1 MWRHCDF
8 TVNATL
14 DRYLAALTHE
24 RRYSALTLKAYR
36 RDLEEFLAYAG
47 SSSTPWDAAQVRAWL
62 ADQHR
67 HQRSPAT
74 IQRKL
79 SALRSFLNYLVSE
92 GELDHNP
99 ADGVRAPKK
108 ARPLP
113 KALEVDRLSHFLDNM
128 PRDDALALRDRA
140 ILELLYS
147 SGLRLAELAALDCAT
162 VTRGRSWQVTG
173 KGNKSRM
180 IAVGETAMNAIRD
193 WLAVRGELADPAE
206 PALFISKRGGR
217 LSARGIQ
224 QRLETWARRLGLGQH
239 LHPHML
245 RHSFASHLL
254 QSGGDLRG
262 VQELLGHANLSTTQ
276 IYTRLDYQHLAN
288 VYDAAHPRARRKT

>member
-1 MWRHCDF
+1 MAS
-8 TVNATL
+8 ATL
-14 DRYLAALTHE
+14 ERFLAHLTHE

-36 RDLEEFLAYAG
+36 RDLEEFVAHARACG
-47 SSSTPWDAAQVRAWL
+47 RDEAAWDQAQVRAWL

-67 HQRSPAT
+67 HKRSPAT

-79 SALRSFLNYLVSE
+79 SALRSFLAYLVNE
-92 GELDHNP
+92 GVLAHNP

-108 ARPLP
+108 NRPLP

-140 ILELLYS
+140 VLELFYS

-162 VTRGRSWQVTG
+162 VERGRSWQVTG
-173 KGNKSRM
+173 KGGKTRM
-180 IAVGETAMNAIRD
+180 IAVGETAMRAIRD

-206 PALFISKRGGR
+206 PALFVSKRGGR
-217 LSARGIQ
+217 LSPRAIQ
-224 QRLETWARRLGLGQH
+224 QRMEVWGQRLGLGQH

-276 IYTRLDYQHLAN
+276 IYTRLDYQHLARA
-288 VYDAAHPRARRKT
+288 YDAAHPRARRKP